1 MQIRKLRFRMSGGFA
16 GLVRGTEAEG
26 AALSASE
33 RTALA
38 RLLTSPQPARAP
50 GARDLLTYEW
60 DVDTDEGP
68 CRAEVDEM
76 NVPEGLADLVLK
88 LTRQSRPV
96 AL

>member
-1 MQIRKLRFRMSGGFA
+1 MQIRKLRFRVSGGFA

-26 AALSASE
+26 AALSAAE

-38 RLLTSPQPARAP
+38 RLLSSPPAARTP

-60 DVDTDEGP
+60 DVDTNEGP
-68 CRAEVDEM
+68 RRAEVDEM
-76 NVPEGLADLVLK
+76 SVPDGLADLVSK

-96 AL
+96 AP

>member
-1 MQIRKLRFRMSGGFA
+1 MQIRKLRFRVSGRVA
-16 GLVRGTEAEG
+16 GIVRGTEAEG
-26 AALSASE
+26 AGLSASE

-38 RLLTSPQPARAP
+38 RLLTGPPVARAP

-68 CRAEVDEM
+68 RRVEVDEM
-76 NVPEGLADLVLK
+76 NVPGDLADLVSK